1 MMTAPPPVVPEIFAF
16 EGASTSV
23 GQESSVLGRGTAAAA
38 AAAAGGRGEMDL
50 CVAAL
55 APLPQ
60 DVFAPEV
67 NMTGQ
72 CGTYGRRRPRL
83 PCFMSFQK
91 GASTMT

>member
-1 MMTAPPPVVPEIFAF
+1 MMTAPPPAVPEIFAF

-38 AAAAGGRGEMDL
+38 AAGGRGEMDL
-50 CVAAL
+50 WVAAL

-72 CGTYGRRRPRL
+72 CGPYGRRRPRL
-83 PCFMSFQK
+83 PCFMSFQ
-91 GASTMT
+91 